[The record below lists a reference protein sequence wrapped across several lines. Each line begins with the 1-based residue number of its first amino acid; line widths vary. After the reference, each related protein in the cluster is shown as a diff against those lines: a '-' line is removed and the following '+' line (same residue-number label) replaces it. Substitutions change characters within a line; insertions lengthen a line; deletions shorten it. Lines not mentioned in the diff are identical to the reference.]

1 MSPSKRMQPVAQH
14 ARKSADEAARH
25 VAECQRRLEDK
36 QAKIDELL
44 SYRDDYAHGLREK
57 GRSGINAAQ
66 VNDYNLFMMRLNKA
80 IDQQLVVLE
89 NTRKDLESSK
99 QNWLDKQQRAR
110 ALDTVVSR
118 YERHERHQQS
128 RREQQENDEHARR
141 RLRR

>member
-1 MSPSKRMQPVAQH
+1 MNQSKRMQPVAQM
-14 ARKSADEAARH
+14 ARERADEAARR

-57 GRSGINAAQ
+57 GRGGINA
-66 VNDYNLFMMRLNKA
+66 VRVSDYNQFLQRLNKA
-80 IDQQLVVLE
+80 IEQQRVVLE
-89 NTRKDLESSK
+89 NARRELDSSR
-99 QNWLDKQQRAR
+99 QNWLQKQQRAR

-128 RREQQENDEHARR
+128 RREQLENDEHARR
-141 RLRR
+141 RSRR